1 MNTQELS
8 ARVVQQLPVETQELL
23 FPLISELRALPIE
36 TQLDFLAD
44 LHKELSQRKV
54 QSQSV
59 LEAIISPS
67 LPDEDQEVR
76 ATKRQQREE
85 WLKANYADYAGK
97 YIALDGNR
105 LLGVGQN
112 YAQVRKAALQA
123 GVKDAYID
131 FVHPPNAKGFMGGW

>member
-23 FPLISELRALPIE
+23 FPLISELRALPVEI
-36 TQLDFLAD
+36 QLEFLAD

-59 LEAIISPS
+59 LEVTISPS

-76 ATKRQQREE
+76 AIKRQQRED

-105 LLGVGQN
+105 LLGVGNN
-112 YAQVRKAALQA
+112 YAEARKAALQA

-131 FVHPPNAKGFMGGW
+131 YVHPPDAKGFMGGW

>member
-23 FPLISELRALPIE
+23 FPLISELRALPVEI
-36 TQLDFLAD
+36 QLEFLAD

-59 LEAIISPS
+59 LEVTISPS

-76 ATKRQQREE
+76 AIKRQQQEE
-85 WLKANYADYAGK
+85 WLKANYADDAGK

-112 YAQVRKAALQA
+112 YAKARKAALHA
-123 GVKDAYID
+123 GVKNAYID

>member
-54 QSQSV
+54 QSQLV
-59 LEAIISPS
+59 PEVAIPS
-67 LPDEDQEVR
+67 LPDKDPKVR
-76 ATKRQQREE
+76 AIKRQQREE
-85 WLKANYADYAGK
+85 WLKANYANYAGK

-105 LLGVGQN
+105 LLGVGKN
-112 YAQVRKAALQA
+112 YVEARKAALQA

-131 FVHPPNAKGFMGGW
+131 FVHSPDTKGFMGGW

>member
-23 FPLISELRALPIE
+23 FPLISELRALPVE

-59 LEAIISPS
+59 LEATISPS
-67 LPDEDQEVR
+67 LPGEDQEVR
-76 ATKRQQREE
+76 AIKRQQ
-85 WLKANYADYAGK
+85 
-97 YIALDGNR
+97 
-105 LLGVGQN
+105 
-112 YAQVRKAALQA
+112 
-123 GVKDAYID
+123 
-131 FVHPPNAKGFMGGW
+131 